1 MIIKKILIFS
11 VLAFLGLIFFVIFF
25 WEIPAPQEKIE
36 KNIEIHRFKNNNKR
50 YFLLIK
56 AWEKSK

>member
-11 VLAFLGLIFFVIFF
+11 VWVIIGLIFFVIFF

-36 KNIEIHRFKNNNKR
+36 KNIEIHRLKNDQ
-50 YFLLIK
+50 
-56 AWEKSK
+56 

>member
-11 VLAFLGLIFFVIFF
+11 TLAILGLIIFVVFF

-36 KNIEIHRFKNNNKR
+36 KNIDIHRLKNDN
-50 YFLLIK
+50 
-56 AWEKSK
+56 

>member
-11 VLAFLGLIFFVIFF
+11 TLVILGLIIFIVFF

-36 KNIEIHRFKNNNKR
+36 KNIEIHRLKNDN
-50 YFLLIK
+50 
-56 AWEKSK
+56 

>member
-11 VLAFLGLIFFVIFF
+11 TIAILGLIIFVIFF

-36 KNIEIHRFKNNNKR
+36 KDIEIHRLKNDK
-50 YFLLIK
+50 
-56 AWEKSK
+56 

>member
-11 VLAFLGLIFFVIFF
+11 TIVILGLIIFVIFF

-36 KNIEIHRFKNNNKR
+36 KNIEIHRFKNDT
-50 YFLLIK
+50 
-56 AWEKSK
+56 

>member
-11 VLAFLGLIFFVIFF
+11 VLIISGLIIFVVFF

-36 KNIEIHRFKNNNKR
+36 KNIEIHRLKNDK
-50 YFLLIK
+50 
-56 AWEKSK
+56 

>member
-11 VLAFLGLIFFVIFF
+11 TLAILGLILFVIFF

-36 KNIEIHRFKNNNKR
+36 KNIEIHRLKNDN
-50 YFLLIK
+50 
-56 AWEKSK
+56 

>member
-11 VLAFLGLIFFVIFF
+11 VLVIMGLIFFVIFF

-36 KNIEIHRFKNNNKR
+36 KNIDIHRLKNDQ
-50 YFLLIK
+50 
-56 AWEKSK
+56 

>member
-11 VLAFLGLIFFVIFF
+11 TIVILGLIIFVIFF

-36 KNIEIHRFKNNNKR
+36 KDIEIHRLKNDK
-50 YFLLIK
+50 
-56 AWEKSK
+56 